1 VHLDGVEARK
11 VHVGEHSGL
20 SGMLGGMRKNLRFSR
35 RLGVLISAAAY
46 LVALLAATLVVRAAG
61 LGHPRADLALGTL
74 VATVVVFLVS
84 VAADNSSIY
93 DPYWSVQPLA
103 FAGYYLWTGWG
114 HGAGIGMRQVIVV
127 SLVCLYAL
135 RLTSNFYRDWPGLG
149 KEDFRYRSFRERFGR
164 FYWPVSFA
172 GIHLFPTVMVYLGCL
187 PLYAV
192 FRPETNG
199 LNWLDWA
206 GVLVVLGAIALA
218 FVADEQL
225 RAFRGLPANQ
235 GRVVG
240 GGLWA
245 RSRHPNYLGEI
256 STWWGLWLCALAAG
270 GRWWW
275 TMVGATA
282 ITVMF
287 VFGSI
292 PMMERRL
299 LRTRAGYAEY
309 REQTGMLAP
318 RLFGRAVRTERT
330 SR

>member
-1 VHLDGVEARK
+1 MYA
-11 VHVGEHSGL
+11 
-20 SGMLGGMRKNLRFSR
+20 GGMRKDLRSSR
-35 RLGVLISAAAY
+35 LLGVLISVAAY
-46 LVALLAATLVVRAAG
+46 LVALLAAVLVVRAAG
-61 LGHPRADLALGTL
+61 LGHPLADLALGTL

-103 FAGYYLWTGWG
+103 FAGYYLWTGQEDG
-114 HGAGIGMRQVIVV
+114 GGISARAVIVV
-127 SLVCLYAL
+127 CLVFLYAL

-192 FRPETNG
+192 FRPGTDG
-199 LNWLDWA
+199 LSWLDWA
-206 GVLVVLGAIALA
+206 GVVLLLGAIVLA

-225 RAFRGLPANQ
+225 RAFRGSPANQ
-235 GRVVG
+235 GRIVG
-240 GGLWA
+240 CGLWA

-256 STWWGLWLCALAAG
+256 STWWGLWLFALAAG
-270 GRWWW
+270 GSWWW
-275 TMVGATA
+275 TVAGAAA

-287 VFGSI
+287 VFASV

-299 LRTRAGYAEY
+299 LRTRTGYAEY
-309 REQTGMLAP
+309 REQTGMLLP
-318 RLFGRAVRTERT
+318 RLFGRAGRTARSDPT
-330 SR
+330 T

>member
-1 VHLDGVEARK
+1 
-11 VHVGEHSGL
+11 
-20 SGMLGGMRKNLRFSR
+20 MLGGMRKDLRSAR
-35 RLGVLISAAAY
+35 WLGVLVSVVAY
-46 LVALLAATLVVRAAG
+46 LVALLAAVLVVRWAG
-61 LGHPRADLALGTL
+61 IGHPLGDLALGTL
-74 VATVVVFLVS
+74 VATVVVFIVS

-114 HGAGIGMRQVIVV
+114 DGAGLDARQVIVV
-127 SLVCLYAL
+127 CLVFLYAL

-149 KEDFRYRSFRERFGR
+149 KEDFRYRSFRQRFGG

-192 FRPETNG
+192 FRAETNG

-206 GVLVVLGAIALA
+206 GVVVLLGAIVLA

-225 RAFRGLPANQ
+225 RAFRGLSANQ
-235 GRVVG
+235 GRIVG
-240 GGLWA
+240 SGLWA

-256 STWWGLWLCALAAG
+256 STWWGLWLFALAAG

-275 TMVGATA
+275 TAAGAAA

-287 VFGSI
+287 VFASI

-309 REQTGMLAP
+309 REQTGMLVP
-318 RLFGRAVRTERT
+318 WLFGRAARTERSDPLT
-330 SR
+330 